1 MARLLRAPVRL
12 EASGIDASLSAG
24 QLICVTGSNGRLGRA
39 VVAALA
45 REHVATAALS
55 RPEYDLD
62 VENAAAAVVGH
73 YRPAVVIHCAAWTAV
88 DECARDPALAMRR
101 NALAVGELATACADW
116 GARLVLVSTNEVFG
130 GDRKD
135 GQGYV
140 ESDEPDPIN
149 AYGRSKLAG
158 EHAAAA
164 AFARG
169 GRKDLL
175 IVRTAWLFGPPGNDF
190 PSKIIAAADLLPA
203 EEPLKV
209 VSDEIG
215 SPTFASDLAE
225 ALVRLAVHNLQGRIY
240 HLVNEGQ
247 ASRFDLARRVLD
259 RCRPE
264 RRTAPIGS
272 HEFDRPSKPP
282 AWAVLANTRAA
293 AAGLTLR
300 PWQQAIDAYVP
311 SICAR

>member
-1 MARLLRAPVRL
+1 M
-12 EASGIDASLSAG
+12 
-24 QLICVTGSNGRLGRA
+24 TGSNGRLGRA

-45 REHVATAALS
+45 REHIATPALS

-62 VENAAAAVVGH
+62 AENAAAAVVSH

-101 NALAVGELATACADW
+101 NALAVGELARACAHS
-116 GARLVLVSTNEVFG
+116 GARLVLISTNEVFG

-158 EHAAAA
+158 ERDAAE
-164 AFARG
+164 AFRRG
-169 GRKDLL
+169 TDLL

-190 PSKIIAAADLLPA
+190 PSKIIAAADRLPA
-203 EEPLKV
+203 DEPLKV

-215 SPTFASDLAE
+215 SPTFASDLAD
-225 ALVRLAVHNLQGRIY
+225 AVVRLATHMFQGGIY

-264 RRTAPIGS
+264 RRTAPIAS
-272 HEFDRPSKPP
+272 QEFDRPSKPP
-282 AWAVLANTRAA
+282 AWGVLANTRAA
-293 AAGLTLR
+293 AAGLSLR
-300 PWQQAIDAYVP
+300 PWQQAIDAYAP

>member
-1 MARLLRAPVRL
+1 M
-12 EASGIDASLSAG
+12 
-24 QLICVTGSNGRLGRA
+24 CVTGSGRLGRA
-39 VVAALA
+39 VVAALG
-45 REHVATAALS
+45 REHVATTALS

-62 VENAAAAVVGH
+62 IENAAAAVIGR

-101 NALAVGELATACADW
+101 NALAVGELARACAQS
-116 GARLVLVSTNEVFG
+116 GARLVLISTNEVFG

-158 EHAAAA
+158 EREAAA

-169 GRKDLL
+169 GRRDLL

-190 PSKIIAAADLLPA
+190 PSKIVAAADLLPA
-203 EEPLKV
+203 DEPLKV

-215 SPTFASDLAE
+215 SPTFTSDLAD
-225 ALVRLAVHNLQGRIY
+225 ALVQLALRNAQGGIY
-240 HLVNEGQ
+240 HLVNAGH
-247 ASRFDLARRVLD
+247 ASRLDLARRVLGC
-259 RCRPE
+259 CRPE
-264 RRTAPIGS
+264 RRIVASKS

-282 AWAVLANTRAA
+282 AWSVLANTRAA

-300 PWQQAIDAYVP
+300 PWQAAIDAYAP
-311 SICAR
+311 SICAS